1 MTVHDYGVH
10 CADPHCGPFAAVVME
25 PYLANHTGL
34 VMSDGIEGGTDDEVA
49 ATYKQPG
56 VGPMAV
62 GFVEPKDVE
71 DANGTVFIY
80 FVEGGKVLPHS
91 TYEQHVV
98 RDEDQADE
106 LFKRHFENVMRAHL
120 NLRDVPELEEL
131 LECAVDPPAG
141 AAGSRRLTH
150 AR

>member
-1 MTVHDYGVH
+1 
-10 CADPHCGPFAAVVME
+10 ME

-34 VMSDGIEGGTDDEVA
+34 LMSDGIEGGTDEEVA

-71 DANGTVFIY
+71 EGNDTVFVY

-91 TYEQHVV
+91 TYAQHVV
-98 RDEDQADE
+98 RAEDQADV
-106 LFKRHFENVMRAHL
+106 LFERHFEVVMRDHL
-120 NLRDVPELEEL
+120 NLRSVPELEDLAEY
-131 LECAVDPPAG
+131 AVDPPFG
-141 AAGSRRLTH
+141 AAGSRRRTH

>member
-1 MTVHDYGVH
+1 MTVHEYGVH

-34 VMSDGIEGGTDDEVA
+34 LMSDGIEGGTDEEVA

-71 DANGTVFIY
+71 EGNDTVFVY

-91 TYEQHVV
+91 TYAQHVV
-98 RDEDQADE
+98 RAEDQADV
-106 LFKRHFENVMRAHL
+106 LFERHFEVVMRDHL
-120 NLRDVPELEEL
+120 NLRSVPELEDLAEY
-131 LECAVDPPAG
+131 AVDPPFG
-141 AAGSRRLTH
+141 AAGSRRRTH

>member
-1 MTVHDYGVH
+1 VH
-10 CADPHCGPFAAVVME
+10 CADPHCGPFAAVVLE

-34 VMSDGIEGGTDDEVA
+34 VMSDGIEGGTDEEVA
-49 ATYKQPG
+49 ATYKQLG

-62 GFVEPKDVE
+62 GFVEPTDVE
-71 DANGTVFIY
+71 GEDSTVFVY
-80 FVEGGKVLPHS
+80 FVEGGKVTVLPHS

-98 RDEDQADE
+98 RDEEQADE
-106 LFKRHFENVMRAHL
+106 LFKRHFKDAMRDHL
-120 NLRDVPELEEL
+120 NLRSVPELEEL
-131 LECAVDPPAG
+131 LKCAVDPPGG